1 MASTSG
7 ISAGGGA
14 LDVNAIVEKLMQA
27 EMRPLTN
34 YDKKTASFQA
44 KLSAYGALSG
54 SIGKFQAS
62 LGSLT
67 SVSGFKSLSTKV
79 GDETILSASA
89 SGKAA
94 PGNYNINVSQ
104 MAQAQS
110 LMSKGQATTSSSIG
124 LGGKTTL
131 FVQFGS
137 TSGSFGINATKLSG
151 AVLSGGIGNGSLTL
165 NGTAIPTDG
174 STNSARA
181 LADAINGKS
190 VTTGVTAMATA
201 TTTVDNLFSGTGDV
215 ATGADGTYTLTVG
228 GIQIAAQ
235 GANVAAGAGVTT
247 ASIDAAL
254 AGPGAVATAL
264 ADANI
269 TFTGTAAAGDLKFT
283 RADGSNIAV
292 TETVSGSV
300 GAVTGGIGKAAGS
313 INGGFHVVA
322 GSSVVLSSSGGQIK
336 VGGTNPALAGLTA
349 GSGGSYNGASF
360 TMDATQPA
368 MSVVIDNTNNTLQ
381 GIRDAINKAGGGVT
395 ASIIADGSAV
405 PNRLVLTST
414 KTGEKSSM
422 RITLSGEN
430 GDPPDAALNDLLGY
444 DPGAAQNMT
453 QTSAAQNTKL
463 TVNGIDISSTSN
475 SISDAIQG
483 VSLTVTKTGTT
494 NLSVNKDTSALKTN
508 IEGFVKAY
516 NELNNAIKEMTAY
529 DPKTKKA
536 GALQA
541 DAAAKGVQSQL
552 RNLLATPLTG
562 QSSDMNTLSALG
574 LSIDKSGNMALDN
587 TKLQKAID
595 QNFNAIVGMFAAIG
609 TVSDPQVNF
618 ISSTAATKPGS
629 YNLDVTA
636 MATQGSITSDA
647 ALPASVTIA
656 SDTTWSVA
664 LNDTTPSNTKNI
676 SSVNIPAGTYSRED
690 LAKVVQS
697 AINGVSTFSSAG
709 SAVAASI
716 NSDGKLVIS
725 SAQYGSDSNIS
736 FSDSSGTSF
745 TSLFGSAGPVKGTD
759 IAGTIDGQPVTGKGQ
774 TMTGASGSPIEGLKI
789 EVTGGS
795 AGSRGTVSFTQ
806 GYAYQLN
813 NLATSILD
821 SKGILGSKT
830 DAINNSIKDVAK
842 QREKFTDRLEDI
854 EKRYRAQYS
863 RLDASL
869 ARMQSTQN
877 YLSQQLAQIAANR

>member
-1 MASTSG
+1 M
-7 ISAGGGA
+7 
-14 LDVNAIVEKLMQA
+14 DVNAIVDKLMQS
-27 EMRPLTN
+27 EMRPLAS

-54 SIGKFQAS
+54 AIGKFQSS
-62 LGSLT
+62 LGNLT
-67 SVSGFKSLSTKV
+67 SVSSFKSLSTKV
-79 GDETILSASA
+79 GDETVLTASA
-89 SGKAA
+89 SGKASA
-94 PGNYNINVSQ
+94 GNYNINVSQ

-110 LMSKGQATTSSSIG
+110 LTSKGMASTTSSVG

-131 FVQFGS
+131 FFQFGS
-137 TSGSFGINATKLSG
+137 TSGSFGVNATKLSST
-151 AVLSGGIGNGSLTL
+151 VLSGGIGNGSLIL

-190 VTTGVTAMATA
+190 VTTGVTATATA
-201 TTTVDNLFSGTGDV
+201 TTTADNLFAGTGDV
-215 ATGADGTYTLTVG
+215 ATGADGTYALTVG

-235 GANVAAGAGVTT
+235 GANVAAGAGVTA

-269 TFTGTAAAGDLKFT
+269 TFTGTAASGDLKFT

-322 GSSVVLSSSGGQIK
+322 GSNVVLSSSGGQIK

-349 GSGGSYNGASF
+349 GSSGSYNGASF

-395 ASIIADGSAV
+395 ASIISDGSAV

-453 QTSAAQNTKL
+453 QTAAAQNTKL
-463 TVNGIDISSTSN
+463 TVNGIDIASASN
-475 SISDAIQG
+475 NISDAIQG

-494 NLSVNKDTSALKTN
+494 SLSVNKDTSTLKTN

-516 NELNNAIKEMTAY
+516 NELNKNIKEMISY
-529 DPKTKKA
+529 DPETKKA

-541 DAAAKGVQSQL
+541 DATAQGVQSQL
-552 RNLLATPLTG
+552 RRLLGSTLTG

-574 LSIDKSGNMALDN
+574 LSIDKTGNMSLDN

-609 TVSDPQVNF
+609 SASDSQVNF
-618 ISSTAATKPGS
+618 VSSTAATKPGT

-636 MATQGSITSDA
+636 MATQGALTSDA
-647 ALPASVTIA
+647 ALPANVTIA
-656 SDTTWSVA
+656 SNTMWSVA

-676 SSVNIPAGTYSRED
+676 ASVNIPAGTYSRED
-690 LAKVVQS
+690 LAKVLQS
-697 AINGVSTFSSAG
+697 AINGISSFSAAG
-709 SAVAASI
+709 STVAASI
-716 NSDGKLVIS
+716 NADGKLVLS
-725 SAQYGSDSNIS
+725 SAKYGSDSNIS
-736 FSDSSGTSF
+736 ISDGSGTTFS
-745 TSLFGSAGPVKGTD
+745 SLFGSATPVKGTD
-759 IAGTIDGQPVTGKGQ
+759 IAGTINGQPVIGKGQ
-774 TMTGASGSPIEGLKI
+774 TMTGSPGSTIEGLKI

-813 NLATSILD
+813 NLATSFLD
-821 SKGILGSKT
+821 SKGLLGSKT
-830 DAINNSIKDVAK
+830 ESINNSIKDVAK
-842 QREKFTDRLEDI
+842 QRQRFADGLEVI

-869 ARMQSTQN
+869 ARMASTQN
-877 YLSQQLAQIAANR
+877 YLNQQLAQIAANR